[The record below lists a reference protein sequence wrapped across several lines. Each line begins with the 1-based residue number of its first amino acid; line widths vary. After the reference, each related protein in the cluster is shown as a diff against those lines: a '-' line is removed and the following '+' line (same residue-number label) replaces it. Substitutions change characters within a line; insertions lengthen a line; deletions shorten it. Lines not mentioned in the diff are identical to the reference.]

1 MITLAQSRI
10 MNVLLDGPCIREE
23 LRPKSGIYGTQFINL
38 IARLIKK
45 DYVLDEKIEGVKT
58 KLLTITQE
66 GKKALRRFERGEV
79 SGKKVEPITTSKMS
93 GVYKTPTT
101 YYRNN
106 GNVHIPSLGNRC

>member
-1 MITLAQSRI
+1 MIASAQAKI
-10 MNVLLDGPCIREE
+10 LTALLNGPSTRKN
-23 LRPKSGIYGTQFINL
+23 LRPDSKIYGSQFIDCM
-38 IARLIKK
+38 ARLTKNEYITN
-45 DYVLDEKIEGVKT
+45 EPIEGVKT
-58 KLLTITQE
+58 KLVTITYE
-66 GKKALRRFERGEV
+66 GKRALRRYETGEV